1 MPKLNNKVKA
11 FLVIAVAVVVVAGLF
26 TVSRWWGLS
35 GSVSDWFVIVEA
47 ETLVRSSEHIVI
59 GRYVD
64 ETIYE
69 VPNPSTA
76 HVESPTFSVDVYR
89 RFEVLETLK
98 GSFAPGDVAHV
109 ALKGSFAPGDVAHVA
124 WNVGYY
130 KKRQEDEGQIFI
142 PEQKISLSPGEE
154 YVLFLN
160 RRHGRRPDSMDVKI
174 RVWRT
179 AEGLEVAQT
188 DSEGRLTFQTTRYYQ
203 AALNDMGLKP
213 IQGSGGALFEL
224 TVAEIRTLVASPAS
238 DQR

>member
-1 MPKLNNKVKA
+1 M
-11 FLVIAVAVVVVAGLF
+11 
-26 TVSRWWGLS
+26 RY
-35 GSVSDWFVIVEA
+35 
-47 ETLVRSSEHIVI
+47 SEHIVI

-69 VPNPSTA
+69 VPNTPPA
-76 HVESPTFSVDVYR
+76 HVESPTSFVDVYR

-109 ALKGSFAPGDVAHVA
+109 A
-124 WNVGYY
+124 WNVGHYQ
-130 KKRQEDEGQIFI
+130 KRQEDEGQIFI

-160 RRHGRRPDSMDVKI
+160 RRQGRRPDSMDVKI

-213 IQGSGGALFEL
+213 IQGSGGAPFEL

-238 DQR
+238 DSGRCWKRVARRHRCRVM

>member
-76 HVESPTFSVDVYR
+76 HVESPTPFVDAYR

-109 ALKGSFAPGDVAHVA
+109 A

-130 KKRQEDEGQIFI
+130 KKRPGNEDPEFI
-142 PEQKISLSPGEE
+142 PVEAISLSPGEN
-154 YVLFLN
+154 YVLFLD
-160 RRHGRRPDSMDVKI
+160 RRHWRRPDSMDVQI
-174 RVWRT
+174 RVWSP

-203 AALNDMGLKP
+203 AALKDMGLKP
-213 IQGSGGALFEL
+213 IQDSGAPFEL
-224 TVAEIRTLVASPAS
+224 TVAEIRALVASPAS

>member
-1 MPKLNNKVKA
+1 MNNKVKA

-98 GSFAPGDVAHV
+98 GSFE
-109 ALKGSFAPGDVAHVA
+109 PGDVAHVA

-160 RRHGRRPDSMDVKI
+160 RRHRRRPDSMDVKI

-213 IQGSGGALFEL
+213 IQGSGGAPFEL
-224 TVAEIRTLVASPAS
+224 TVAEIRTLVASPPS

>member
-1 MPKLNNKVKA
+1 MNNKVKA

-124 WNVGYY
+124 WKVGYY

-213 IQGSGGALFEL
+213 IQGSGGAPFEL

>member
-1 MPKLNNKVKA
+1 M
-11 FLVIAVAVVVVAGLF
+11 
-26 TVSRWWGLS
+26 
-35 GSVSDWFVIVEA
+35 
-47 ETLVRSSEHIVI
+47 RSSEHIVI

-213 IQGSGGALFEL
+213 IQGSGGAPFEL

>member
-1 MPKLNNKVKA
+1 MPKLNKKVKA

-69 VPNPSTA
+69 VPNPATA

-213 IQGSGGALFEL
+213 IQGSGGAPFEL

>member
-1 MPKLNNKVKA
+1 MNNKVKA

-213 IQGSGGALFEL
+213 IQGSGGAPFEL

>member
-1 MPKLNNKVKA
+1 MNNKVKA

-160 RRHGRRPDSMDVKI
+160 RRHGRRPDSLDVKI

-213 IQGSGGALFEL
+213 IQGSGGAPFEL
-224 TVAEIRTLVASPAS
+224 TVAEIRTLVASPPS

>member
-1 MPKLNNKVKA
+1 MNNKVKA

-109 ALKGSFAPGDVAHVA
+109 A

-154 YVLFLN
+154 YVLFLD

-213 IQGSGGALFEL
+213 IQGSGGAPFEL

>member
-1 MPKLNNKVKA
+1 MNNKVKA

-213 IQGSGGALFEL
+213 IQGSGGAPFEL
-224 TVAEIRTLVASPAS
+224 TVAEIRTLVASPPS

>member
-1 MPKLNNKVKA
+1 MSKLNNKVKA

-213 IQGSGGALFEL
+213 IQGSGGAPFEL
-224 TVAEIRTLVASPAS
+224 TVAEIRTLVASPPS

>member
-213 IQGSGGALFEL
+213 IQGSGGAPFEL

>member
-1 MPKLNNKVKA
+1 MVG
-11 FLVIAVAVVVVAGLF
+11 LV
-26 TVSRWWGLS
+26 R
-35 GSVSDWFVIVEA
+35 SVSDWFVIVEA

-213 IQGSGGALFEL
+213 IQGSGGAPFEL